1 MDKAKVL
8 FVDDDV
14 ALGKLVMLALKTLG
28 YRAEYC
34 TSLVGIQGVVKEMS
48 PNLIVLDVEIGEKNG
63 IDAAAELKSVA
74 PDTPILFVSS
84 HVASSEV
91 VRALDAGGI
100 AYLKKPFEME
110 ELIAYIRRYAPGF
123 HVKGLPIGRLF
134 ALRVE
139 DNMLMKGNEPVKRL
153 TSFESKILKL
163 LAQNMNHAVSRKQ
176 IESELWGGG
185 SGSEHSLNN
194 YIAKLRKYL
203 AEDESLSLKVISQV
217 GYMLAVNEEKL

>member
-123 HVKGLPIGRLF
+123 HAKGLPISRLF

-139 DNMLMKGNEPVKRL
+139 DNMLMKGNEPAKRL

-203 AEDESLSLKVISQV
+203 AEDESLSLKVIPQV